1 MLVGGLFISTILAV
15 LFLPLV
21 NKILRWTGVILAII
35 SCVLLI
41 IVFCI
46 PSWNWQVITV
56 LIVYITLYWSLLSDY
71 HEYIFV
77 IGLWLAFLAYL
88 IIDFLQFYNSFKF

>member
-46 PSWNWQVITV
+46 PSWNWQVITL
-56 LIVYITLYWSLLSDY
+56 LIFYIAIYWALLSDVS
-71 HEYIFV
+71 ELIFV
-77 IGLWLAFLAYL
+77 IGMMFAFFAYL
-88 IIDFLQFYNSFKF
+88 IIDFLQFYNSFNF